1 MVFCCCFYWV
11 FCLFIWMSH
20 ITIYKFNLFL
30 VYLYRARTAQNS
42 FFSIYLYIRIHY
54 ISILCDLLVRKSVYI
69 AKSCSDCNEICY
81 MFVCDHITQYIKWN
95 DQQWGEPSVCFIKY
109 LLFRRL
115 KFSSF
120 LWINDMLFSYV
131 SLHHSDGA
139 GLGEFTE

>member
-1 MVFCCCFYWV
+1 MFFCCCFYWV

-30 VYLYRARTAQNS
+30 VYLYRARTTQNS
-42 FFSIYLYIRIHY
+42 FLSLYLYIRIHY